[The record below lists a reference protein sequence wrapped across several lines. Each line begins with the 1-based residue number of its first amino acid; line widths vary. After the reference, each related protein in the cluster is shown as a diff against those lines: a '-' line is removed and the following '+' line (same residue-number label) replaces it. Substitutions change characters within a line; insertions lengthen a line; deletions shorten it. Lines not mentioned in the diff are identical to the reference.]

1 MRFAVCLILMPALL
15 NISFADERITIV
27 HAGTLL
33 AVPGEA
39 PKTRQTI
46 TIEGNRITAI
56 DDGFIDPASM
66 TGELTFIDLADKF
79 VLPGLMDMHVHLL
92 SELGP
97 NSRTEALQV
106 TTSMQALKGAL
117 HAKRTLHAGFTTVRD
132 LGGKPEAIYALRDA
146 IDQGIVPGPRV
157 LAAGS
162 SIAATG
168 GHGDVDGVKAEL
180 LTLWTPDTICDGPYD
195 CRHATRYAIK
205 YGADWIK
212 ITATGGVLSD
222 TATGTDQQMTGDEL
236 REIMETAHSLGV
248 KVAAHAHG
256 TNGINAALRA
266 GVDSIDH
273 GTFLD
278 DESIKLFK
286 RTGAY
291 LVPTLLPGHKIPAT
305 MEGNPFFTEAIKA
318 KARSASAGSKAS
330 FRKAY
335 QGGVRIA
342 FGTDS
347 GVTKHGANA
356 EEFAVMVAAGMSEMD
371 AIQSATVA
379 AAQLIEMSDELGTIE
394 PGKLADMIAVDS
406 SPLDDISVLENVSA
420 VIKDGKLQ

>member
-1 MRFAVCLILMPALL
+1 MRFAACLILMPALL

-97 NSRTEALQV
+97 NSRTETLQV

-291 LVPTLLPGHKIPAT
+291 LVPTLLPGHKVPAT

-318 KARSASAGSKAS
+318 KAQSASAGSKAS
-330 FRKAY
+330 FRRAY
-335 QGGVRIA
+335 EGGVRIA

-347 GVTKHGANA
+347 GVTRHGANA

>member
-1 MRFAVCLILMPALL
+1 MRFAACLILMPALL

-56 DDGFIDPASM
+56 DDGFVDPASM
-66 TGELTFIDLADKF
+66 TGQVTFIDLADKF

-222 TATGTDQQMTGDEL
+222 TATGTDQQMTDDEL

-291 LVPTLLPGHKIPAT
+291 LVPTLLPGHKVPAT

-318 KARSASAGSKAS
+318 KARAASAGSKAS

-335 QGGVRIA
+335 EGGVRIA

-347 GVTKHGANA
+347 GVTRHGANA
-356 EEFAVMVAAGMSEMD
+356 EEFAVMVAAGMSEID
-371 AIQSATVA
+371 AIHSATIA
-379 AAQLIEMSDELGTIE
+379 AAQLIEMSDRLGTIE

-420 VIKDGKLQ
+420 VIKGGKLQ